1 MAAHKCGFVPLA
13 SLAILFL
20 ILVASA
26 SAMAQHYPQQI
37 NPRALEPKLEPPS
50 VCSIKK
56 CVEQYP
62 SSAGTLS
69 GRCKRYTIKTA
80 PCNGGENRF

>member
-1 MAAHKCGFVPLA
+1 MSAHKCSFVPLA

-20 ILVASA
+20 ISVASA
-26 SAMAQHYPQQI
+26 SAMAQDYAQQI

-50 VCSIKK
+50 VCSIKE

-69 GRCKRYTIKTA
+69 GRCKRYTTKTA
-80 PCNGGENRF
+80 PCNGTGNRF